1 MALFA
6 EILCRKTPKM
16 VMPSVNSPDINKLIW
31 ALKYNTTYHR
41 NIQLVYQIFFLP
53 YNEFAELPKK
63 YANRFEIL
71 QDVVLNNLH
80 ITDEEKDKFLEK
92 FGSAQRA
99 YAGFRRLATRF
110 RFKHTKRFEVYTDLC
125 CVEFSV
131 LSPKILISLLDRNT
145 LYRFRISDI
154 INIIDKALTYAP
166 HFFAEPYEIKN
177 PYTNLPFSR
186 SNLYNIYFTLLDST
200 YIMPILFQL
209 YFLSNFCLE
218 RFKNENECFI
228 RDKSIA
234 NFVKHASQDDRH
246 NQINRM
252 FYAHQATMT
261 CVIHP
266 QFPREKLVR
275 VFASYLRSFLLEEYS
290 LNPAIRDLNRTLLD
304 ERLVLFSRLN
314 PNFGRKIWGKRLRRA
329 EQDDDYPLVRFV
341 FNETVAPMPSPVQS
355 EQEDDDRDRDRD
367 DDDDDD
373 DDNTQDDDDDDRDD
387 DTIVNSEDII
397 NYLRGII
404 E

>member
-1 MALFA
+1 
-6 EILCRKTPKM
+6 
-16 VMPSVNSPDINKLIW
+16 
-31 ALKYNTTYHR
+31 
-41 NIQLVYQIFFLP
+41 
-53 YNEFAELPKK
+53 
-63 YANRFEIL
+63 
-71 QDVVLNNLH
+71 
-80 ITDEEKDKFLEK
+80 
-92 FGSAQRA
+92 
-99 YAGFRRLATRF
+99 
-110 RFKHTKRFEVYTDLC
+110 
-125 CVEFSV
+125 
-131 LSPKILISLLDRNT
+131 
-145 LYRFRISDI
+145 
-154 INIIDKALTYAP
+154 
-166 HFFAEPYEIKN
+166 
-177 PYTNLPFSR
+177 
-186 SNLYNIYFTLLDST
+186 
-200 YIMPILFQL
+200 
-209 YFLSNFCLE
+209 
-218 RFKNENECFI
+218 
-228 RDKSIA
+228 
-234 NFVKHASQDDRH
+234 
-246 NQINRM
+246 
-252 FYAHQATMT
+252 MT